1 MSQLILLVCLDQ
13 DRNTLSDRIAYV
25 DKVEK
30 ISLLKRDGVVLL
42 GSNVLLF
49 EQTKSHSVFVL
60 LCASLLSARKPFL
73 SVPLVSETAM
83 LVGEIP
89 KEVENIF
96 LGSGIPLIPPL

>member
-1 MSQLILLVCLDQ
+1 MSQLTLLVCLDK
-13 DRNTLSDRIAYV
+13 DKHTLSDRIAYV
-25 DKVEK
+25 DKTEN
-30 ISLLKRDGVVLL
+30 ISLLERDGVTQL
-42 GSNVLLF
+42 GNNVVLF
-49 EQTKSHSVFVL
+49 EQTKSHCVFVL

-96 LGSGIPLIPPL
+96 AGSGIPLVPPL